1 MIEQLV
7 ALAKI
12 ADIDAEALRADTELR
27 DIPLRMDALL
37 GDVKKLGELL
47 AAEKQQIVDADRLL
61 SAQEEE
67 LSNQSQS
74 LARSKAKGARV
85 RNTREADAVERE
97 LETIRRL
104 MKEREG
110 ERDTL
115 REAIAKRRASVEKHE
130 REFAELEKYAAEE
143 SAKANARLSELNATR
158 EKVLAGRNLL
168 AAKVPADVLRRYE
181 MIRAK
186 RQGIGVAAI
195 KEGSC
200 SGCFVVLTPQ
210 QVIAIQRAEEFA
222 QCPRCQR
229 ILYSPEAVAKWS
241 DGAPSAPAATE

>member
-27 DIPLRMDALL
+27 DIPARMDALKS
-37 GDVKKLGELL
+37 DVKKLGELL
-47 AAEKQQIVDADRLL
+47 AAEKQQLADADRLL
-61 SAQEEE
+61 SAQDEEIN
-67 LSNQSQS
+67 NQNQA
-74 LARSKAKGARV
+74 LAKSKAKGARV

-97 LETIRRL
+97 LETIRRS
-104 MKEREG
+104 MKDRES

-115 REAIAKRRASVEKHE
+115 REAIGKRRTSVEKHE
-130 REFAELEKYAAEE
+130 REFTELERYADQEE
-143 SAKANARLSELNATR
+143 AKASARLAEVTAAR
-158 EKVLAGRNLL
+158 AQILAGRAEL

-186 RQGIGVAAI
+186 RQGVGVAAI

-229 ILYSPEAVAKWS
+229 ILYSPEAIAKYT
-241 DGAPSAPAATE
+241 DGRPSV

>member
-27 DIPLRMDALL
+27 DIPLRIDALV

-47 AAEKQQIVDADRLL
+47 AAEKQQLVDADRLL
-61 SAQEEE
+61 SAQVEE

-104 MKEREG
+104 MKDREG

-115 REAIAKRRASVEKHE
+115 REAIGKRRVSVEKHE

-143 SAKANARLSELNATR
+143 RAKADARLAELNATR
-158 EKVLAGRNLL
+158 EKVLAGRSVL

-186 RQGIGVAAI
+186 RQGIGVAPI

-210 QVIAIQRAEEFA
+210 LVLSLQRAEEEFA

-229 ILYSPEAVAKWS
+229 ILYSPEAVAKYM
-241 DGAPSAPAATE
+241 DGAPTPPKSE

>member
-1 MIEQLV
+1 VIEQLV

-27 DIPLRMDALL
+27 DIPARMDALKS
-37 GDVKKLGELL
+37 DVKKLGELL
-47 AAEKQQIVDADRLL
+47 AAEKQQLADADRLL
-61 SAQEEE
+61 SAQDEEIN
-67 LSNQSQS
+67 NQNQA
-74 LARSKAKGARV
+74 LAKSKAKGARV

-97 LETIRRL
+97 LETIRRS
-104 MKEREG
+104 MKDRES

-115 REAIAKRRASVEKHE
+115 REAIGKRRTSVEKHE
-130 REFAELEKYAAEE
+130 REFTELERYADQEE
-143 SAKANARLSELNATR
+143 AKASARLAEVTAAR
-158 EKVLAGRNLL
+158 AQILAGRAEL

-186 RQGIGVAAI
+186 RQGVGVAAI

-229 ILYSPEAVAKWS
+229 ILYSPEAIAKYT
-241 DGAPSAPAATE
+241 DGRPSV